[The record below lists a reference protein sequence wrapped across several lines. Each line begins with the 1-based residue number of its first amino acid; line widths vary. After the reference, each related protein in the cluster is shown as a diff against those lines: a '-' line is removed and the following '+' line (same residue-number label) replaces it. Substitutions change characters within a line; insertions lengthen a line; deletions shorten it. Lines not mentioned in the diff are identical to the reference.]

1 MQGLIV
7 GQTDQ
12 NRIQVTYLYYIILIM
27 RILENRVERYKVV
40 PLVLLSRPY
49 GQFYI

>member
-1 MQGLIV
+1 
-7 GQTDQ
+7 
-12 NRIQVTYLYYIILIM
+12 
-27 RILENRVERYKVV
+27 LENRVERYKVV